1 MKKFVLLLVL
11 SLFAVNSFAGDLPNG
26 RPFIILENEI
36 IEIQSNVQD
45 LQDLVDG
52 LLVDVDTLEGQ
63 VAALQGALSDL
74 SIDVVANADAI
85 ALIETRLAQAESD
98 LLTKQ
103 NIVNGVCDDNMAMV
117 SVNVGPNDGQVICS
131 DVSSAIDKEIVNA
144 FTFGQANRQVTGVAY
159 CSPGY
164 TVTGGGGTWGSGIY
178 SSRPAYGD
186 TAWAVSGEAGN
197 YMGFAVM
204 NIYAV
209 CIR

>member
-1 MKKFVLLLVL
+1 VKYLILTAALIAMSVSVM
-11 SLFAVNSFAGDLPNG
+11 ALPSG
-26 RPFIILENEI
+26 KPFIELEGMI
-36 IEIQSNVQD
+36 IEVQD
-45 LQDLVDG
+45 DVTDLQNIVDE

-63 VAALQGALSDL
+63 VAALQTALTDL
-74 SIDVVANADAI
+74 SVDVVANADAI
-85 ALIETRLAQAESD
+85 AVIEIRLAQAESD
-98 LLTKQ
+98 LLMKQ
-103 NIVNGVCDDNMAMV
+103 NIVNGVCPSGQSMT
-117 SVNVGPNDGQVICS
+117 SVNVGPNDGQIVCAT
-131 DVSSAIDKEIVNA
+131 VNSAIDKEIINA

-164 TVTGGGGTWGSGIY
+164 TVTGGGGTWGSGLY

>member
-11 SLFAVNSFAGDLPNG
+11 SLFAVSSFALPNG
-26 RPFIILENEI
+26 KPFIELEGQI
-36 IEIQSNVQD
+36 IEVQD
-45 LQDLVDG
+45 DVADLAAIVDV

-63 VAALQGALSDL
+63 VAALQGSLLDL

-85 ALIETRLAQAESD
+85 ALIETRLAQAEAD

-103 NIVNGVCDDNMAMV
+103 NIVNGVCSEGQAMV
-117 SVNVGPNDGQVICS
+117 SVNVGINDGQIICS
-131 DVSSAIDKEIVNA
+131 DVSNAIDKEIVSG

>member
-1 MKKFVLLLVL
+1 
-11 SLFAVNSFAGDLPNG
+11 
-26 RPFIILENEI
+26 
-36 IEIQSNVQD
+36 
-45 LQDLVDG
+45 LQ
-52 LLVDVDTLEGQ
+52 T
-63 VAALQGALSDL
+63 ALTDL
-74 SIDVVANADAI
+74 SVDVVANADAI
-85 ALIETRLAQAESD
+85 AVIEIRLAQAESD
-98 LLTKQ
+98 LLMKQ
-103 NIVNGVCDDNMAMV
+103 NIVNGVCPSGQSMT
-117 SVNVGPNDGQVICS
+117 SVNVGPNDGQIVCAT
-131 DVSSAIDKEIVNA
+131 VNSAIDKEIINA

-164 TVTGGGGTWGSGIY
+164 TVTGGGGTWGSGLY